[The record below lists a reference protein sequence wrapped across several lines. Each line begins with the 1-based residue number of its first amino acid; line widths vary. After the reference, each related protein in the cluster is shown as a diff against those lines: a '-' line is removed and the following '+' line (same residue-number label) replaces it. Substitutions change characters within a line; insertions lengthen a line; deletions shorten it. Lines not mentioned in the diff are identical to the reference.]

1 LEIQVAIRGCHRGQA
16 EILQSDARFRV
27 ASCGRRWGKSILGVA
42 MLMSNAGNGK
52 RGWWVSPTYPM
63 SAIAWR
69 ELKRMASKVPGVV
82 TNESERRL
90 TYPGGGTVQV
100 KSADSPAGLRGE
112 GLDYLVIDEAAFI
125 DKWPEVWEQALRPT
139 LSDRCGGALFI
150 STPKGF
156 NHFSELY
163 QNATGPEWARW
174 QFPTWDNPHIAKSE
188 IEAARAMLPA
198 LVFRQ
203 EYGAEFV
210 QMAGAM
216 FRRDYFR
223 FVDAAPAGL
232 QWVRSWDLAVSTKA
246 SADYTA
252 GVRCALADDGTLY
265 IGDVVRGRWEWPDAR
280 RIIVDTALSDSC
292 PQGVERVAFQ
302 LAAVQEL
309 MRERAL
315 ANTVLR
321 ELTPDKDKVAR
332 CLPWLARAEQG
343 KVALVRGAWNA
354 AFLDEVCAFPE
365 VPHDDMVDAVSG
377 AVQMLANPAPEPEVA
392 PNVFYL

>member
-1 LEIQVAIRGCHRGQA
+1 MVIE
-16 EILQSDARFRV
+16 SDARFRV
-27 ASCGRRWGKSILGVA
+27 VAAGRRFGKSMLGCA
-42 MLMSNAGNGK
+42 LLTQEAAYRK

-100 KSADSPAGLRGE
+100 KSADSPSGLRGE

-125 DKWPEVWEQALRPT
+125 DKWDEVWEQALRPT
-139 LSDRCGGALFI
+139 LSDRRGGALFI
-150 STPKGF
+150 STPRGF

-163 QNATGPEWARW
+163 QNAQGGEWARW
-174 QFPTWDNPHIAKSE
+174 QFPTWDNPHIAASE
-188 IEAARAMLPA
+188 IEAARGMLPA

-223 FVDAAPAGL
+223 FVDAAPDNL

-252 GVRCALADDGTLY
+252 GARCALASDGTLY
-265 IGDVVRGRWEWPDAR
+265 IADMVRGRWEWPDAR
-280 RIIVDTALSDSC
+280 RIIIDTALSDNC

-309 MRERAL
+309 MRERSL
-315 ANTVLR
+315 ANTSLT
-321 ELTPDKDKVAR
+321 ELVPDKDKVAR
-332 CLPWLARAEQG
+332 ALPWLARAEQG
-343 KVALVRGAWNA
+343 KVSLVRGAWNA

-365 VPHDDMVDAVSG
+365 VQHDDMVDAVSG